1 MNRPISPSALQ
12 ASQDAHDL
20 DSINIF
26 NLYSY
31 PKIIFIVL
39 QILINGKRKKA
50 IQEYYNNAY
59 ILKNL
64 LNQKVFNDEELIEA
78 NEKAFYAG
86 VKWARLNKYKFRN
99 PSHFVSD
106 NHKDIS

>member
-1 MNRPISPSALQ
+1 MSISQEALQ
-12 ASQDAHDL
+12 ASQDAQDL
-20 DSINIF
+20 DSINIL
-26 NLYSY
+26 NIYSY
-31 PKIIFIVL
+31 PKIIYIVL
-39 QILINGKRKKA
+39 LILINGKRKKA

-78 NEKAFYAG
+78 NEKAYYAG
-86 VKWARLNKYKFRN
+86 VKWARFNNYKFRN
-99 PSHFVSD
+99 PSHFLTN